1 MIEVNI
7 FAVSGNLKGDISLSL
22 NVTAKNISTG
32 RGGAFANTIV
42 NVARRGGANTIAS
55 SMITG
60 LVKDSYA
67 DMQKEFVPQVIKEM
81 STISVGGNPL
91 IAYELV
97 LKDFKSKE
105 VRSLR
110 TKLKQVESDEFRYIS
125 YDNSVPTIVTI
136 IIRHAGKVEDLGDKV
151 MEILDS
157 KGINTKEPVV
167 APDLTDLVFVRIPD
181 EE

>member
-1 MIEVNI
+1 
-7 FAVSGNLKGDISLSL
+7 
-22 NVTAKNISTG
+22 
-32 RGGAFANTIV
+32 
-42 NVARRGGANTIAS
+42 
-55 SMITG
+55 
-60 LVKDSYA
+60 
-67 DMQKEFVPQVIKEM
+67 M
-81 STISVGGNPL
+81 STISVGGNSL

-105 VRSLR
+105 ARSLR

-125 YDNSVPTIVTI
+125 SDNSVPTIVTI
-136 IIRHAGKVEDLGDKV
+136 IVRHVGRAEDLGDKI

-157 KGINTKEPVV
+157 KGINTKEPIV

>member
-1 MIEVNI
+1 M
-7 FAVSGNLKGDISLSL
+7 K
-22 NVTAKNISTG
+22 
-32 RGGAFANTIV
+32 
-42 NVARRGGANTIAS
+42 
-55 SMITG
+55 
-60 LVKDSYA
+60 
-67 DMQKEFVPQVIKEM
+67 KEFVPQVIKEM
-81 STISVGGNPL
+81 STISVGGNRL

-110 TKLKQVESDEFRYIS
+110 TKLKQIESDEFRYIS

-136 IIRHAGKVEDLGDKV
+136 VVRHAGKVEDLGENV
-151 MEILDS
+151 MEIFDTT
-157 KGINTKEPVV
+157 GINTKEPIV